1 MSTVPCENPL
11 NEVLCRNAVF
21 DYMERYGTYS
31 FLGLGE
37 IFWAPRN
44 TPKCK
49 ACTLSLI
56 KAKLLMMILEGKKT

>member
-21 DYMERYGTYS
+21 DYMDHYGTYA
-31 FLGLGE
+31 FFGLDK
-37 IFWAPRN
+37 IFWAPRD
-44 TPKCK
+44 TAECK

-56 KAKLLMMILEGKKT
+56 KAKLLMLILEGKRV